1 MTWTVINTTPYQS
14 VKNTNLLVDTTS
26 QAITVVLPSSPI
38 AGDFV
43 TVGDANDW
51 STFSLTVAA
60 DETIEG
66 STNDLVITSKG
77 AQFQFIYNGTT
88 WKYYNISRQATKVS
102 DLDQA
107 VSGDVTDDDLFL
119 IVDGTSGDYQSKYI
133 NFQNAKGKITED
145 SYTSIGDVVT
155 DLNGVTEGTLL
166 NVLNFDGENSAYYLD
181 YSNFTNTPTI
191 PTKTSDLSNDGFNA
205 NDGQGF
211 ITNLDDFDTDDLEEG
226 ANNKYFTQARFDEFF
241 DPAFEQNYRLFS
253 GDFDET
259 EVTDSLENVEG
270 SPTTTLS
277 ATNILQISTSLIQNF
292 SAGQNL
298 RIYGGAINDSVVTPP
313 VMSSASVTGFT
324 TTTNDTT
331 ITYRVAAI
339 DFITGKISA
348 QSSSSNS
355 VDVSFGEF
363 NLENNVRITFSRN
376 STSEGILVYRSIG
389 GGDYNLVDVLGQ
401 NQLGNIT
408 SNITYI
414 DYGTFGYT
422 SWSGKNVNTG
432 IYQESTGTVHAPI
445 QSPGSP
451 KLGWVD
457 TSIESVDNET
467 GEIILSNSFLFEPT
481 VYITQND
488 TPKLQEAIDSRFLS
502 GIRSLVLNDRKY
514 VVSSLRI
521 PDQFSLTG
529 RGRKT
534 LLKKLSWSNEDNLNV
549 IYATG
554 TNNSNI
560 SVSNMD
566 IDGNQQNQWLRSNTS
581 LFNNY
586 TVRIIGETIGIDKV
600 QIRNVAGGG
609 IYSPNSQ
616 KLSVDLCR
624 VEDSGMNDLLEFSPL
639 DAPGGSDVI
648 VTNNVFKNFTLN
660 IDLSTT
666 TTGVF
671 AGNIVDNCG
680 TGVLIF
686 GSKFFI
692 SSPNLIKGPAGE
704 FIPNP
709 DVLNSEFDSVNI
721 NLQLDNTYTSP
732 EFVYQ
737 ENGNLFDLSANRSEI
752 SYGVYKLR
760 KLDNVEEEYEEITIG
775 GSSPISN
782 VTGVD
787 INPSEGEFKFSIS
800 QSNVNELLTTYSYS
814 SLRGSG
820 SGQDENH
827 VGLTYKANLTEYV
840 PSGNIDSQEIETDD
854 TQYTVN
860 VTEYS
865 NLYVGAK
872 VRLLGHG
879 GSPNLNDL
887 VGTVININDTL
898 ATGEDP
904 ILIVT
909 IDYGQTI
916 SSTGSGGQITVEN
929 KFILAKGRIQ

>member
-14 VKNTNLLVDTTS
+14 VENTNLLVDTTS
-26 QAITVVLPSSPI
+26 QPITVVLPSSPV

-43 TVGDANDW
+43 TLGDSNDW
-51 STFSLTVAA
+51 STFSLTVASN
-60 DETIEG
+60 ETIEG
-66 STNDLVITSKG
+66 SSNDLVITSKG

-88 WKYYNISRQATKVS
+88 WKYYNISRKSIKVS
-102 DLDQA
+102 ELDQA
-107 VSGDVTDDDLFL
+107 VSSDITNDDLFL
-119 IVDGTSGDYQSKYI
+119 VVDGTSGDFQSKYI
-133 NFQNAKGKITED
+133 NFENAKDKITED
-145 SYTSIGDVVT
+145 SYTSIGDVID
-155 DLNGVTEGTLL
+155 DLNEVTSGT
-166 NVLNFDGENSAYYLD
+166 VLDVVKFDGEDSDYYLD
-181 YSNFTNTPTI
+181 YNNFNNTPTI
-191 PTKTSDLSNDGFNA
+191 PTKTSDLSNDGFDA
-205 NDGQGF
+205 NDGEGY
-211 ITNLDDFDTDDLEEG
+211 ITNLEDFDTDDLAEG
-226 ANNKYFTQARFDEFF
+226 PNNKYLTQDSFNELF
-241 DPAFEQNYRLFS
+241 DPAFEENYRLFS

-277 ATNILQISTSLIQNF
+277 ATDTIQVSTSLIQNF
-292 SAGQNL
+292 SEGQNL
-298 RIYGGAINDSVVTPP
+298 RIYGGAIDNNVITPP
-313 VMSSASVTGFT
+313 VMSSASLTGFA
-324 TTTNDTT
+324 TTTNNTT
-331 ITYRVAAI
+331 LSYRVAII
-339 DFITGKISA
+339 DFIRGKISA
-348 QSSSSNS
+348 QSGSSNS
-355 VDVSFGEF
+355 VDVAFTEF
-363 NLENNVRITFSRN
+363 NLENNVTITFSRN

-422 SWSGKNVNTG
+422 SWSDKNVNTG
-432 IYQESTGTVHAPI
+432 IYDTSTGIVHVPI
-445 QSPGSP
+445 KSPGSP

-467 GEIILSNSFLFEPT
+467 GEITLANSFLFEPT
-481 VYITQND
+481 VYVTQND
-488 TPKLQEAIDSRFLS
+488 TPKLQEAIDSRVLS

-514 VVSSLRI
+514 VVSSLRV
-521 PDQFSLTG
+521 PDQFSFAG

-549 IYATG
+549 LYANG
-554 TNNSNI
+554 SNNSNI

-566 IDGNQQNQWLRSNTS
+566 IDGNQQNQWLRSDTS

-586 TVRIIGETIGIDKV
+586 AVKIIGETIGIDKI

-609 IYSPNSQ
+609 IYSPNSE
-616 KLSVDLCR
+616 KLSIDLCR
-624 VEDSGMNDLLEFSPL
+624 IEDSGMSDLIEFSPL
-639 DAPGGSDVI
+639 DAPGGNDVI
-648 VTNNVFKNFTLN
+648 ITNNVFKNFTLN

-666 TTGVF
+666 NTGVF
-671 AGNIVDNCG
+671 SGNIVDNCG
-680 TGVLIF
+680 SGVLTF

-709 DVLNSEFDSVNI
+709 DVLNSVFDSVNL
-721 NLQLDNTYTSP
+721 NLELNNTYTSP

-737 ENGNLFDLSANRSEI
+737 ESGKLFDISANRSEL
-752 SYGVYKLR
+752 SYVVYKLR
-760 KLDNVEEEYEEITIG
+760 KVDNVEEEYEEVTIG
-775 GSSPISN
+775 GSTPISN

-787 INPSEGEFKFSIS
+787 IDPSKGEFKFSIS
-800 QSNVNELLTTYSYS
+800 ESNVNELLTTYSYS

-827 VGLTYKANLTEYV
+827 IGLTYKANLTEYV
-840 PSGNIDSQEIETDD
+840 PSGNIDSETIETDD

-860 VTEYS
+860 VTDYN

-872 VRLLGHG
+872 VRLLDHG

-898 ATGEDP
+898 ATGQNP

-916 SSTGSGGQITVEN
+916 NSTGSGGQITVEN
-929 KFILAKGRIQ
+929 KFILAKGIIQ